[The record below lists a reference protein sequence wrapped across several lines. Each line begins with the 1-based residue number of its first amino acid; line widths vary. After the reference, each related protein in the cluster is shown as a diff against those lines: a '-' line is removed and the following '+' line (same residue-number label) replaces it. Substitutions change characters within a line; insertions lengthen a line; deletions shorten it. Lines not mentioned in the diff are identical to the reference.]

1 MANPSLQIGNS
12 NWAIKEDNLLGY
24 STAGTRFVPQPITM
38 TRESAGTRVNSAGL
52 VETVELL
59 GSEEIENG
67 SFTELPLGIYWG
79 KYSPVNI
86 VFEEGVAIL
95 NINSSNGNVGI
106 YQEDVFTSGSI
117 YKIVLSMKATASF
130 DAEVLESVGAATVA
144 NIGDV
149 SLTTSYQ
156 DFTFYYTATGNNDL
170 FIHRKYGQTA
180 GANQSIYIKDVSVKE
195 STKNNLARVDYDG
208 TASSLLVEPERT
220 NLIQYSEDFSQWS
233 DNQVTIEPNAII
245 SPDGTLNASRMTPT
259 TTSSVHLISTS
270 GSTTMAMSVY
280 AKSNGYHRFRFNSGS
295 SGNGYASFDLNAG
308 TVLNSGGTYYTSSS
322 IDSVGNGWYRCTLVL
337 TSGVAS
343 VPNLAIE
350 DNSGNVSFI
359 GDGTSAIYIWAGQ
372 AEVGSY
378 ATSYIPTDGGTVTRV
393 QDQYSKTGISNLI
406 NSEEGVLFVEL
417 SALSDDGTDRQI
429 CLRDDTWTN
438 RMFLRLDASSNQ
450 ITFRYYIGG
459 SLTVNLLN
467 TLTDITIINKI
478 ACKWELNK
486 FKLYVNGNKVAED
499 LSANVMG
506 ADLMNRIAFDDGL
519 GTNVFYGK
527 VKQLQIFKTALT
539 DPELATLTT

>member
-1 MANPSLQIGNS
+1 MANPSLQIGNN

-38 TRESAGTRVNSAGL
+38 TRASAGTRVNPQGL

-59 GSEEIENG
+59 GSEEVTNGDFGTDSDWNKTGTWSIESNYA
-67 SFTELPLGIYWG
+67 T
-79 KYSPVNI
+79 
-86 VFEEGVAIL
+86 A
-95 NINSSNGNVGI
+95 NGNS
-106 YQEDVFTSGSI
+106 TSQYI
-117 YKIVLSMKATASF
+117 Q
-130 DAEVLESVGAATVA
+130 
-144 NIGDV
+144 
-149 SLTTSYQ
+149 Q
-156 DFTFYYTATGNNDL
+156 DFTITNGKTYLFTYEVIENTLNGNGASLSGSGGFVSVSLSSVIGTHQVYITADDSGAVYALKIGVSGTATTGTIKLDNV
-170 FIHRKYGQTA
+170 
-180 GANQSIYIKDVSVKE
+180 SIKE

-208 TASSLLVEPERT
+208 SVSSLLAEPQRT
-220 NLIQYSEDFSQWS
+220 NLIPYSEDFSQW
-233 DNQVTIEPNAII
+233 NGTQVTIEPNAII

-359 GDGTSAIYIWAGQ
+359 GDGTSAIYIWGGQ

-393 QDQYSKTGISNLI
+393 QDQYSKTGISDKI
-406 NSEEGVLFVEL
+406 NSEEGVLFLEVA
-417 SALSDDGTDRQI
+417 ALSDNDGTYRSLSISDSS
-429 CLRDDTWTN
+429 RDNEIEIDYTNDEKIRVLVKSGGGTIFSTSFIIDT
-438 RMFLRLDASSNQ
+438 
-450 ITFRYYIGG
+450 
-459 SLTVNLLN
+459 
-467 TLTDITIINKI
+467 TL
-478 ACKWELNK
+478 
-486 FKLYVNGNKVAED
+486 FNKVAVKYKLNDFAVFINGTEEYT
-499 LSANVMG
+499 LTSG
-506 ADLMNRIAFDDGL
+506 AIPIGLNRLAFDRGDG
-519 GTNVFYGK
+519 GTPFFAK
-527 VKQLQIFKTALT
+527 VKQLQVFKTALT